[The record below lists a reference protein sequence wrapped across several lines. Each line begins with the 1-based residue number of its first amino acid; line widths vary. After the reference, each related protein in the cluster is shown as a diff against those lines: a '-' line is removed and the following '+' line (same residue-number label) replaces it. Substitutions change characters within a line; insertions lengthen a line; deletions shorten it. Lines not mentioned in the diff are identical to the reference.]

1 MPIFNPSPSS
11 SAEGNKSNP
20 RRRPSW
26 SSLAKPALGV
36 ALTMGVLT
44 TGQARAYVVN
54 IGGQDWDVTTFTGSY
69 NDHKSKFAQTSAPG
83 GVMPWWGDSSLATQF
98 SNALGYS
105 LGTPNSVETLSAG
118 SPTNMNVGPYFAYN
132 SIVDKITFLLTDT
145 AATYHPNT
153 SPLIFSVD
161 LNSSVT
167 WAQVAP
173 KGTPPGDP
181 KISTVPGPVPVIGAF
196 AAFGYSRKLRKRIKL
211 STNTSASLYGS

>member
-11 SAEGNKSNP
+11 SAEGNTSNP

-44 TGQARAYVVN
+44 TGQARAYIVN
-54 IGGQDWDVTTFTGSY
+54 VGGLNYDVTTFTGSY
-69 NDHKSKFAQTSAPG
+69 NDHKSKFAQTPG

-105 LGTPNSVETLSAG
+105 LGAPNSIETLSAG
-118 SPTNMNVGPYFAYN
+118 SPTKINVGPYFAYN
-132 SIVDKITFLLTDT
+132 GIVDKITFLLSDT
-145 AATYHPNT
+145 AATYHPNP

-161 LNSSVT
+161 LNSSVA

-173 KGTPPGDP
+173 KT
-181 KISTVPGPVPVIGAF
+181 STVPGPVPVIGAF
-196 AAFGYSRKLRKRIKL
+196 AAFGFSRKLRKRIKL
-211 STNTSASLYGS
+211 STNISASLYGS

>member
-11 SAEGNKSNP
+11 SAEGNTSNP

-36 ALTMGVLT
+36 ALTLGVLT
-44 TGQARAYVVN
+44 TGQAQAFVVTV
-54 IGGQDWDVTTFTGSY
+54 GGVQYNVTTFTGSY
-69 NDHKSKFAQTSAPG
+69 NDHKSKFAQTPG

-105 LGTPNSVETLSAG
+105 LATPNSIETGPAG
-118 SPTNMNVGPYFAYN
+118 SPKNINVGPYFAYN
-132 SIVDKITFLLTDT
+132 SIVDKITFQLSDT
-145 AATYHPNT
+145 AATYHPNPP

-167 WAQVAP
+167 WAQVDRGGKQP
-173 KGTPPGDP
+173 DDP
-181 KISTVPGPVPVIGAF
+181 TISTVPGPVPAIGAF
-196 AAFGYSRKLRKRIKL
+196 AAFGFSRKLRKRIKL
-211 STNTSASLYGS
+211 STNI

>member
-11 SAEGNKSNP
+11 SAKGNTSNP

-44 TGQARAYVVN
+44 TGQARAFVVN
-54 IGGQDWDVTTFTGSY
+54 IGGQNYNVTTFTGSY
-69 NDHKSKFAQTSAPG
+69 NDNKSKFAQETSG
-83 GVMPWWGDSSLATQF
+83 GEMPWWGDSSLATQF

-105 LGTPNSVETLSAG
+105 LGAPNSIETLSAG
-118 SPTNMNVGPYFAYN
+118 SQTNINVGPYFAYN
-132 SIVDKITFLLTDT
+132 SIVDKITFQLTDT
-145 AATYHPNT
+145 AATYHPNPP

-167 WAQVAP
+167 WAHVAP
-173 KGTPPGDP
+173 KSGT
-181 KISTVPGPVPVIGAF
+181 STVPGPVPAIGAF
-196 AAFGYSRKLRKRIKL
+196 AAFGFSRKLRKRIKL
-211 STNTSASLYGS
+211 STNISASLYGS

>member
-11 SAEGNKSNP
+11 SAEGNTSNP

-36 ALTMGVLT
+36 ALTLGVLT
-44 TGQARAYVVN
+44 TGQAQAFVVTV
-54 IGGQDWDVTTFTGSY
+54 GGVQYNVTTFTGSY
-69 NDHKSKFAQTSAPG
+69 NDHKSKFAQTPG
-83 GVMPWWGDSSLATQF
+83 GLMPWWGDSSLATQF

-105 LGTPNSVETLSAG
+105 LGTPNSIETLSAG
-118 SPTNMNVGPYFAYN
+118 SRTNMDVGPYFAYN

-167 WAQVAP
+167 WAQV
-173 KGTPPGDP
+173 DP
-181 KISTVPGPVPVIGAF
+181 KTSAVPGPLPAIGAF
-196 AAFGYSRKLRKRIKL
+196 AAFGFSRKLRKRIKL
-211 STNTSASLYGS
+211 STNISASLYGS

>member
-1 MPIFNPSPSS
+1 
-11 SAEGNKSNP
+11 
-20 RRRPSW
+20 
-26 SSLAKPALGV
+26 
-36 ALTMGVLT
+36 MGVLT

-54 IGGQDWDVTTFTGSY
+54 IGGQNYDVTTFTGSY
-69 NDHKSKFAQTSAPG
+69 NDHKSKFAQTPG

-105 LGTPNSVETLSAG
+105 LGAPNSIETLSAG
-118 SPTNMNVGPYFAYN
+118 SPKNINVGPNFAYN

-173 KGTPPGDP
+173 KT
-181 KISTVPGPVPVIGAF
+181 STVPGPVPAIGAF
-196 AAFGYSRKLRKRIKL
+196 AAFGFSRKLRKRIKL
-211 STNTSASLYGS
+211 STNISASLYGS

>member
-11 SAEGNKSNP
+11 SAEGNTSNP

-44 TGQARAYVVN
+44 TGQARAYIVN
-54 IGGQDWDVTTFTGSY
+54 VGGQDYDVTTFTGSY
-69 NDHKSKFAQTSAPG
+69 NDHKSKFAQTPG

-105 LGTPNSVETLSAG
+105 LGAPNSIETLSAG
-118 SPTNMNVGPYFAYN
+118 SPKNNNVGPYFAYN
-132 SIVDKITFLLTDT
+132 SIVDKITFQLTDT
-145 AATYHPNT
+145 AATYHPNPP

-167 WAQVAP
+167 WAQVA
-173 KGTPPGDP
+173 KTPRDAT
-181 KISTVPGPVPVIGAF
+181 STVPGPVPAIGAF
-196 AAFGYSRKLRKRIKL
+196 AAFGFSRKLRKRIKL
-211 STNTSASLYGS
+211 STNISASLYGS

>member
-11 SAEGNKSNP
+11 SAEGNTSNP

-44 TGQARAYVVN
+44 TGQARAYIVN
-54 IGGQDWDVTTFTGSY
+54 VGGLDYDVTTFTGSY
-69 NDHKSKFAQTSAPG
+69 NDHKSKFAQTPG

-105 LGTPNSVETLSAG
+105 LGAPNSIETLSAG
-118 SPTNMNVGPYFAYN
+118 SPKNINVGPYFAYN
-132 SIVDKITFLLTDT
+132 SIVDKITFLLSDT
-145 AATYHPNT
+145 AATYHPNP

-173 KGTPPGDP
+173 KPGPPKSGP
-181 KISTVPGPVPVIGAF
+181 TTVPGPVPAIGAF
-196 AAFGYSRKLRKRIKL
+196 AAFGFSRKLRKRIKL
-211 STNTSASLYGS
+211 STNISASLYGS

>member
-11 SAEGNKSNP
+11 SAEGNTSNP

-44 TGQARAYVVN
+44 TGQARAFVVN
-54 IGGQDWDVTTFTGSY
+54 IGGQNYNVTTFTGSY
-69 NDHKSKFAQTSAPG
+69 NDHKSKFAQTPG
-83 GVMPWWGDSSLATQF
+83 GEMPWWGDSSLASQF

-105 LGTPNSVETLSAG
+105 LGAPNSIQTLSAG
-118 SPTNMNVGPYFAYN
+118 SPKNNNVGPYFAYN
-132 SIVDKITFLLTDT
+132 SIVDQITFQLTDT
-145 AATYHPNT
+145 AATYHPNPP

-167 WAQVAP
+167 WAHVALQRDN
-173 KGTPPGDP
+173 PGP
-181 KISTVPGPVPVIGAF
+181 STVPGPVPAIGAF
-196 AAFGYSRKLRKRIKL
+196 AAFGFSRKLRKRIKL
-211 STNTSASLYGS
+211 STNISASLYGS

>member
-11 SAEGNKSNP
+11 SAEGNTSNP

-54 IGGQDWDVTTFTGSY
+54 IGGQDYDVTTFTGSY
-69 NDHKSKFAQTSAPG
+69 NDHKSKFAQTPG

-105 LGTPNSVETLSAG
+105 LEAPNSIETLSAG
-118 SPTNMNVGPYFAYN
+118 SRKNINVGPYFAYN
-132 SIVDKITFLLTDT
+132 SIVDKITFLLSDT

-173 KGTPPGDP
+173 KT
-181 KISTVPGPVPVIGAF
+181 STVPGPVPVIGAF
-196 AAFGYSRKLRKRIKL
+196 AAFGFSRKLRKRIKL
-211 STNTSASLYGS
+211 STNISASLYGS

>member
-11 SAEGNKSNP
+11 SAEGNTSNP

-44 TGQARAYVVN
+44 TGQAQAIVVTV
-54 IGGQDWDVTTFTGSY
+54 GGVQYDVTTFTGTY
-69 NDHKSKFAQTSAPG
+69 NANTSKFAQTPG

-105 LGTPNSVETLSAG
+105 LGAPNSITTLSAG
-118 SPTNMNVGPYFAYN
+118 SPMNMNVGPYFAYN
-132 SIVDKITFLLTDT
+132 SIVDKITFLLTDK
-145 AATYHPNT
+145 AATYHPNP

-173 KGTPPGDP
+173 KT
-181 KISTVPGPVPVIGAF
+181 SAVPGPVPAIGAF
-196 AAFGYSRKLRKRIKL
+196 AAFGFSRKLRKRIKL
-211 STNTSASLYGS
+211 STNISASLYGS

>member
-11 SAEGNKSNP
+11 SAEGNTSNP
-20 RRRPSW
+20 CRRPSW

-44 TGQARAYVVN
+44 TGQARAFVVN
-54 IGGQDWDVTTFTGSY
+54 IGGQNYNVTTFTGSY
-69 NDHKSKFAQTSAPG
+69 NDNKSKFAQETSG
-83 GVMPWWGDSSLATQF
+83 GEMPWWGDSSLATQF

-105 LGTPNSVETLSAG
+105 LGAPNSIETLSAG
-118 SPTNMNVGPYFAYN
+118 SQTNINVGPYFAYN

-145 AATYHPNT
+145 AATYHPNP

-167 WAQVAP
+167 WAQVVAP
-173 KGTPPGDP
+173 KSGPPSDP
-181 KISTVPGPVPVIGAF
+181 TLSTVPGPVPAIGAF
-196 AAFGYSRKLRKRIKL
+196 AAFGFSRKLRKRIKL
-211 STNTSASLYGS
+211 STNISASLYGS

>member
-11 SAEGNKSNP
+11 SAKGNTSNP

-44 TGQARAYVVN
+44 TGQARAFVVN
-54 IGGQDWDVTTFTGSY
+54 IGGQNYNVTTFTGSY
-69 NDHKSKFAQTSAPG
+69 NDNKSKFAQETSG
-83 GVMPWWGDSSLATQF
+83 GEMPWWGDSSLATQF

-105 LGTPNSVETLSAG
+105 LGAPNSIETLSAG
-118 SPTNMNVGPYFAYN
+118 SPKNINVGPYFAYN

-145 AATYHPNT
+145 AATYHPNP

-167 WAQVAP
+167 WAQVVAP
-173 KGTPPGDP
+173 EP
-181 KISTVPGPVPVIGAF
+181 KNPKTSTVPGPVPAIGAF
-196 AAFGYSRKLRKRIKL
+196 AAFGFSRKLRKRIKL
-211 STNTSASLYGS
+211 STNISASLYGS

>member
-11 SAEGNKSNP
+11 SAEGNTSNP

-36 ALTMGVLT
+36 ALTLGVLT
-44 TGQARAYVVN
+44 TGQAQAFVVTV
-54 IGGQDWDVTTFTGSY
+54 GGVQYNVTTFTGSY
-69 NDHKSKFAQTSAPG
+69 NDHKSKFAQTPGG

-105 LGTPNSVETLSAG
+105 LGTPNSIETLSAG
-118 SPTNMNVGPYFAYN
+118 SRTNMDVGPYFAYN

-173 KGTPPGDP
+173 KREPRDTEP
-181 KISTVPGPVPVIGAF
+181 STVPGPVPAIGAF
-196 AAFGYSRKLRKRIKL
+196 AAFGFSRKLRKRIKL
-211 STNTSASLYGS
+211 STNISASLYGS

>member
-11 SAEGNKSNP
+11 SAEGNTSNP
-20 RRRPSW
+20 CRRPSW

-54 IGGQDWDVTTFTGSY
+54 VGGQDWDVTTFTGSY
-69 NDHKSKFAQTSAPG
+69 NDHKSKFAQTPG

-105 LGTPNSVETLSAG
+105 LGAPNSIETLSAG
-118 SPTNMNVGPYFAYN
+118 SQTNINVGPYFAYN

-145 AATYHPNT
+145 AATYHPNP

-167 WAQVAP
+167 WAQVVAP
-173 KGTPPGDP
+173 KSGPPSDP
-181 KISTVPGPVPVIGAF
+181 TLSTVPGPVPAIGAF
-196 AAFGYSRKLRKRIKL
+196 AAFGFSRKLRKRIKL
-211 STNTSASLYGS
+211 STNISASLYGS

>member
-11 SAEGNKSNP
+11 SAEGNTSNP

-36 ALTMGVLT
+36 ALTLGVLT
-44 TGQARAYVVN
+44 TGQAQAFVVTM
-54 IGGQDWDVTTFTGSY
+54 GGVQYDVTTFTGSY
-69 NDHKSKFAQTSAPG
+69 NDHKSKFAQTPG

-105 LGTPNSVETLSAG
+105 LGAPNSIETLSSAG

-132 SIVDKITFLLTDT
+132 SIVDKITFQLSDT
-145 AATYHPNT
+145 AATYHPNLST
-153 SPLIFSVD
+153 LIFSVD
-161 LNSSVT
+161 VNTSVT

-173 KGTPPGDP
+173 KVKNDPP
-181 KISTVPGPVPVIGAF
+181 ISAVPGPVPAIGAF
-196 AAFGYSRKLRKRIKL
+196 AAFGFSRKLRKRIKL
-211 STNTSASLYGS
+211 TSNTSASLYAS

>member
-11 SAEGNKSNP
+11 SAEGNTSNP

-36 ALTMGVLT
+36 ALTLGVLT
-44 TGQARAYVVN
+44 TGQAQAFVVTV
-54 IGGQDWDVTTFTGSY
+54 GGVQHNVTTFTGSY
-69 NDHKSKFAQTSAPG
+69 NDHKSKFAQTPG
-83 GVMPWWGDSSLATQF
+83 GVMPWWGDSYLATQF

-105 LGTPNSVETLSAG
+105 MGTPNSIETLSAG
-118 SPTNMNVGPYFAYN
+118 SRTNMDVGPFFAYN

-167 WAQVAP
+167 WAQV
-173 KGTPPGDP
+173 DP
-181 KISTVPGPVPVIGAF
+181 KTSPVPGPLPAIGAF
-196 AAFGYSRKLRKRIKL
+196 AAFGFSRKLRKRIKL
-211 STNTSASLYGS
+211 STNISASLYGS

>member
-11 SAEGNKSNP
+11 SAEGNTSNP

-44 TGQARAYVVN
+44 TGQARAYIVN
-54 IGGQDWDVTTFTGSY
+54 VGGLNYDVTTFTGSY
-69 NDHKSKFAQTSAPG
+69 NDHKSKFAQTPG

-105 LGTPNSVETLSAG
+105 LGAPNSIETLSAG
-118 SPTNMNVGPYFAYN
+118 SPTKINVGPYFAYN
-132 SIVDKITFLLTDT
+132 GIVDKITFLPSDT
-145 AATYHPNT
+145 AATYHPNI

-173 KGTPPGDP
+173 KPGPRDTKP
-181 KISTVPGPVPVIGAF
+181 STVPGPVPVIGAF
-196 AAFGYSRKLRKRIKL
+196 AAFGFSRKLRKRIKL
-211 STNTSASLYGS
+211 STNISASLYGS

>member
-36 ALTMGVLT
+36 ALTLGVLT
-44 TGQARAYVVN
+44 TGQAQAFVVTV
-54 IGGQDWDVTTFTGSY
+54 GGVQYDVTTFTGSY
-69 NDHKSKFAQTSAPG
+69 NDHKSKFAQTPG

-105 LGTPNSVETLSAG
+105 LGTPNSIETLSAG
-118 SPTNMNVGPYFAYN
+118 SRTNMDVGPYFAYN

-173 KGTPPGDP
+173 KPKKPDDP
-181 KISTVPGPVPVIGAF
+181 TISTVPGPVPAIGAF
-196 AAFGYSRKLRKRIKL
+196 AAFGFSRKLRKRIKL
-211 STNTSASLYGS
+211 STNISASLYGS

>member
-11 SAEGNKSNP
+11 SAEGNTSNP

-36 ALTMGVLT
+36 ALTLGVLT
-44 TGQARAYVVN
+44 TGQAQAFVVTV
-54 IGGQDWDVTTFTGSY
+54 GGVQYDVTTFTGSY
-69 NDHKSKFAQTSAPG
+69 NDHKSKFAQTPG

-105 LGTPNSVETLSAG
+105 LGKPNSIETEPAG
-118 SPTNMNVGPYFAYN
+118 SPTNVDVGPYFAYN

-145 AATYHPNT
+145 AATYHPKT
-153 SPLIFSVD
+153 TPLIFSVD

-167 WAQVAP
+167 WAQVT
-173 KGTPPGDP
+173 KQVTPTPT
-181 KISTVPGPVPVIGAF
+181 KTSAVPGPLPAIGAF
-196 AAFGYSRKLRKRIKL
+196 AAFGFSRKLRKRIKL
-211 STNTSASLYGS
+211 STNISASLYGS

>member
-11 SAEGNKSNP
+11 SAEGNTSNP

-44 TGQARAYVVN
+44 TGQARAYIVN
-54 IGGQDWDVTTFTGSY
+54 VGGLDYDVTTFTGSY
-69 NDHKSKFAQTSAPG
+69 NDHKSKFAQTPG

-105 LGTPNSVETLSAG
+105 LGAPNSIETLSAG
-118 SPTNMNVGPYFAYN
+118 SPKNINVGPYFAYN
-132 SIVDKITFLLTDT
+132 SIVDKITFLLSDT
-145 AATYHPNT
+145 AATYHPNP

-167 WAQVAP
+167 WAQVARQRDNP
-173 KGTPPGDP
+173 EP
-181 KISTVPGPVPVIGAF
+181 SAVPGPVPAIGAF
-196 AAFGYSRKLRKRIKL
+196 AAFGFSRKLRKRIKL
-211 STNTSASLYGS
+211 STNISASLYGS

>member
-11 SAEGNKSNP
+11 SAKGNTSNP

-44 TGQARAYVVN
+44 TGQARAFVVN
-54 IGGQDWDVTTFTGSY
+54 IGGQNYNVTTFTGSY
-69 NDHKSKFAQTSAPG
+69 NDNKSKFAQETSG
-83 GVMPWWGDSSLATQF
+83 GEMPWWGDSSLATQF

-105 LGTPNSVETLSAG
+105 LGAPNSIETLSAG
-118 SPTNMNVGPYFAYN
+118 SQTNINVGPYFAYN

-145 AATYHPNT
+145 AATYHPNP

-167 WAQVAP
+167 WAQVVAP
-173 KGTPPGDP
+173 KSGPPSDP
-181 KISTVPGPVPVIGAF
+181 TLSTVPGPVPAIGAF
-196 AAFGYSRKLRKRIKL
+196 AAFGFSRKLRKRIKL
-211 STNTSASLYGS
+211 STNISASLYGS

>member
-11 SAEGNKSNP
+11 SAKGNTSNP

-69 NDHKSKFAQTSAPG
+69 NDHKSKFAQTPG

-105 LGTPNSVETLSAG
+105 LGAPNSIETLPAG
-118 SPTNMNVGPYFAYN
+118 SPKNINVGPYFAYN

-167 WAQVAP
+167 WAQVVKQP
-173 KGTPPGDP
+173 DDP
-181 KISTVPGPVPVIGAF
+181 TISTVPGPVPAIGAF
-196 AAFGYSRKLRKRIKL
+196 AAFGFSRKLRKRIKL
-211 STNTSASLYGS
+211 STNISASLYGS

>member
-11 SAEGNKSNP
+11 SAEGNTSNP

-44 TGQARAYVVN
+44 TGQARAYIVN
-54 IGGQDWDVTTFTGSY
+54 VGGQDYDVTTFTGSY
-69 NDHKSKFAQTSAPG
+69 NDHKSKFAQTPG

-105 LGTPNSVETLSAG
+105 LGAPNSIETLSAG
-118 SPTNMNVGPYFAYN
+118 SQKNINVGPYFAYN
-132 SIVDKITFLLTDT
+132 SIVDKITFLLSDT
-145 AATYHPNT
+145 AATYHPNP

-173 KGTPPGDP
+173 KP
-181 KISTVPGPVPVIGAF
+181 KPRDTEPSTVPGPVPAIGAF
-196 AAFGYSRKLRKRIKL
+196 AAFGFSRKLRKRIKL
-211 STNTSASLYGS
+211 STNISASLYGS

>member
-11 SAEGNKSNP
+11 SAEGNTSNP

-36 ALTMGVLT
+36 ALTLGVLT
-44 TGQARAYVVN
+44 TGQAQAFVVTV
-54 IGGQDWDVTTFTGSY
+54 GGVQYDVTTFTGSY
-69 NDHKSKFAQTSAPG
+69 NDHKSKFAQTPG

-105 LGTPNSVETLSAG
+105 LGKPNSIETEPAG
-118 SPTNMNVGPYFAYN
+118 SPTNVDVGPYFAYN

-145 AATYHPNT
+145 AATYHPKT
-153 SPLIFSVD
+153 TPLIFSVD

-167 WAQVAP
+167 WAQVVR
-173 KGTPPGDP
+173 GR
-181 KISTVPGPVPVIGAF
+181 GPEKPDCPRPRACHWC
-196 AAFGYSRKLRKRIKL
+196 LRCLRL
-211 STNTSASLYGS
+211 QPQAEEAY

>member
-11 SAEGNKSNP
+11 SAEGNTSNP

-36 ALTMGVLT
+36 ALTLGVLT
-44 TGQARAYVVN
+44 TGQAQAFDVTV
-54 IGGQDWDVTTFTGSY
+54 GGVQYDVTTFTGSY
-69 NDHKSKFAQTSAPG
+69 NDHKSKFAQIPG

-105 LGTPNSVETLSAG
+105 LGKPNSIETKPAG
-118 SPTNMNVGPYFAYN
+118 SRTNVDVGPYFAYN

-167 WAQVAP
+167 WAQVVLGP
-173 KGTPPGDP
+173 KNPPNDP
-181 KISTVPGPVPVIGAF
+181 PISTVPGPVPAIGAF
-196 AAFGYSRKLRKRIKL
+196 AAFGFSRKLRKRIKL
-211 STNTSASLYGS
+211 STNI